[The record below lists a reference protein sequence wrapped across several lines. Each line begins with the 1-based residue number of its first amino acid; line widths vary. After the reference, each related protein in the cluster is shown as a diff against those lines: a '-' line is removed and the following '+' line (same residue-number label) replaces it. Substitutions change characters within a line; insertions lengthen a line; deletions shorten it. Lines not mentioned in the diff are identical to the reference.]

1 MKKPSDTT
9 ELTVEHLIG
18 LGGQSARKSYYPELL
33 SKIEE
38 LESERNRYKWLFDN
52 ALHGIFQADLTGMIG
67 KANRALARIC
77 GYPDRESM
85 AQKVN
90 FATDLLLSEQEFRLM
105 LARLVNDGQLFL
117 YETRL
122 RKATGEIV
130 EVSMNILLRR
140 KGEEAAIVAFVAD
153 ITERKRVQQ
162 RMLSLNEE
170 LEQRVDERTRE
181 LVQLNDRLWREVR
194 TRQQAE
200 QEMLRAKEAAE
211 EANLSKDKYLA
222 AASHDLLQPMN
233 AARLL
238 VAALQERNLPEAEA
252 DLVNRV
258 HLALD
263 GAEHLLTDL
272 LDISKLD
279 QNAVQ
284 PEIQSFPVSRLAD
297 SLRSEFEPVA
307 NAAGLSFQVHSRD
320 HWIASDLRLL
330 TRILRNFLSN
340 AFRYTDNGGVLL
352 AFRRRGDVLV
362 IQVWDTGGGIPGDKQ
377 EAIFEE
383 FCRLSHHQTRKGG
396 VGLGLA
402 IVDRIARML
411 EHPINLRSVIGAGSC
426 FEVSVPLVAQVHQ
439 IRLNEAPTPVTSC
452 DLLDGRRVL
461 VLDNDPAIL
470 VSMQALLGGWG
481 CEVMLAEDLSEAR
494 KACSEK
500 APDLVLADYHLEDEQ
515 TGLELRSWLNNAGM
529 AEIPMVMLTADRSD
543 DTRKAFREQGV
554 QVLNKPVKPGKM
566 RALMTHL
573 INRQTE
579 STAE

>member
-1 MKKPSDTT
+1 MKKRSDSN
-9 ELTVEHLIG
+9 ELTVDHLIG

-38 LESERNRYKWLFDN
+38 LETERNRYKWLFDN
-52 ALHGIFQADLTGMIG
+52 ALHGIFQADLTGAIG

-77 GYPDRESM
+77 GYPNEGSM
-85 AQKVN
+85 AQGLN
-90 FATDLLLSEQEFRLM
+90 FATDLLFSEQEFRLM

-122 RKATGEIV
+122 RKAGGEMV
-130 EVSMNILLRR
+130 EVSMNMLLRH
-140 KGEEAAIVAFVAD
+140 KGQEADIVVFVAD
-153 ITERKRVQQ
+153 ITERKKVQQ

-200 QEMLRAKEAAE
+200 QEMLQAKEAAE

-252 DLVNRV
+252 DLVDRV

-263 GAEHLLTDL
+263 GAEQLLTDL

-284 PEIQSFPVSRLAD
+284 PEIQSFPLNRLAD
-297 SLRSEFEPVA
+297 SLRSEFEQVA
-307 NAAGLSFQVHSRD
+307 DAAGLRFQVRTPD
-320 HWIASDLRLL
+320 LWIASDLRLL

-340 AFRYTDNGGVLL
+340 AFRYTEQGGVLL
-352 AFRRRGDVLV
+352 GFRRRGKALV
-362 IQVWDTGGGIPGDKQ
+362 IQIWDTGGGIPDDKQ
-377 EAIFEE
+377 EAIFQE
-383 FCRLSHHQTRKGG
+383 FCRLSHHQSHKGG

-411 EHPINLRSVIGAGSC
+411 NHPISLRSVVGSGSC
-426 FEVSVPLVAQVHQ
+426 FEVSVPLVSPVAQAQ
-439 IRLNEAPTPVTSC
+439 PEQAPPVAVETDQLHGC
-452 DLLDGRRVL
+452 KVL

-470 VSMQALLGGWG
+470 ISMQALLSGWG
-481 CEVMLAEDLSEAR
+481 CEVMLTENLAQAR
-494 KACSEK
+494 RAC
-500 APDLVLADYHLEDEQ
+500 ADQPPDLVLADYHLEDQ
-515 TGLELRSWLNNAGM
+515 HLGLELRDWLNQSGM
-529 AEIPMVMLTADRSD
+529 VATPMVMLTADRSD
-543 DTRKAFREQGV
+543 DTRKAFREAGV
-554 QVLNKPVKPGKM
+554 QVLNKPIKPGKL

-573 INRQTE
+573 MGG
-579 STAE
+579 